1 MKSWVRLRINLL
13 LNNFPLS
20 KLIILILICILISFT
35 YWFLK
40 LWHNLN
46 LNVIS
51 STLQEWLETTLSST
65 EFSEREGSTK
75 PALIY
80 IEVYTHS
87 MYDTQVASCIG
98 NWLLFIAPRVIS
110 GWFHLFIYISITHW
124 THVSLLT
131 QDCFS
136 YLLYTSLCGFGNL
149 PVSCSGHNT
158 VYINQLIQ

>member
-65 EFSEREGSTK
+65 EFSEREGFTK
-75 PALIY
+75 PA
-80 IEVYTHS
+80 
-87 MYDTQVASCIG
+87 D
-98 NWLLFIAPRVIS
+98 
-110 GWFHLFIYISITHW
+110 
-124 THVSLLT
+124 
-131 QDCFS
+131 
-136 YLLYTSLCGFGNL
+136 LYRGIH
-149 PVSCSGHNT
+149 PQYV
-158 VYINQLIQ
+158 